1 MPRSQKKIKLFRHFF
16 VAINIFM
23 CYTIHIKMKEATM
36 GIVYQT
42 DKRSGITYAYENQSF
57 WDPELKRS
65 KSKRKLIGRVD
76 PETKE
81 IIPTDGR
88 CKKRS
93 PSYEAGSDDY
103 EMPKTMKGLKDEVRR
118 LLKENQE
125 LREQLEKYKSK

>member
-1 MPRSQKKIKLFRHFF
+1 
-16 VAINIFM
+16 
-23 CYTIHIKMKEATM
+23 M

-76 PETKE
+76 PQTKE

-93 PSYEAGSDDY
+93 PSFIPQPDGY
-103 EMPKTMKGLKDEVRR
+103 EMPKTIKELKAEVLR
-118 LLKENQE
+118 LLKENAE
-125 LREQLEKYKSK
+125 LKDQISKLTTK

>member
-1 MPRSQKKIKLFRHFF
+1 
-16 VAINIFM
+16 
-23 CYTIHIKMKEATM
+23 M

-57 WDPELKRS
+57 WDSELKRS

-93 PSYEAGSDDY
+93 PSYTPDPDGY
-103 EMPKTMKGLKDEVRR
+103 EMPKTVKKLKEEVRR
-118 LLKENQE
+118 LLKENAALKQ
-125 LREQLEKYKSK
+125 QLSQLQSK

>member
-1 MPRSQKKIKLFRHFF
+1 
-16 VAINIFM
+16 
-23 CYTIHIKMKEATM
+23 M

-76 PETKE
+76 PVTKE
-81 IIPTDGR
+81 IVPTDGR

-93 PSYEAGSDDY
+93 PSYEPGSDDY
-103 EMPKTMKGLKDEVRR
+103 EMPKTMKGLKDEVQR
-118 LLKENQE
+118 LLKENHE

>member
-1 MPRSQKKIKLFRHFF
+1 
-16 VAINIFM
+16 M
-23 CYTIHIKMKEATM
+23 CYNIHIKIRGGISV

-57 WDPELKRS
+57 WDPELKIS

-76 PETKE
+76 PETNE

-93 PSYEAGSDDY
+93 PSYVPGNEEY
-103 EMPKTMKGLKDEVRR
+103 QMPKTVKELKEEVIR
-118 LLKENQE
+118 LLKENAE
-125 LREQLEKYKSK
+125 LKQQLVDTKK

>member
-1 MPRSQKKIKLFRHFF
+1 
-16 VAINIFM
+16 
-23 CYTIHIKMKEATM
+23 M

-93 PSYEAGSDDY
+93 PSYVEDETGY
-103 EMPKTMKGLKDEVRR
+103 VMPKTIKALKAEVLR
-118 LLKENQE
+118 LLKENAE
-125 LREQLEKYKSK
+125 LKEQIKMLTDK

>member
-1 MPRSQKKIKLFRHFF
+1 
-16 VAINIFM
+16 
-23 CYTIHIKMKEATM
+23 M

-93 PSYEAGSDDY
+93 PSYTAEPDGY
-103 EMPKTMKGLKDEVRR
+103 VMPKSVKELKAEVQR
-118 LLKENQE
+118 LLKENADLKDQI
-125 LREQLEKYKSK
+125 SKLTAK